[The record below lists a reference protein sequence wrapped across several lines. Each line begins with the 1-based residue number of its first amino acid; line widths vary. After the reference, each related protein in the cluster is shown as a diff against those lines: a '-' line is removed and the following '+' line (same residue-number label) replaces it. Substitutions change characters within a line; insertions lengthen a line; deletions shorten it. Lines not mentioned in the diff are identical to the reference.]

1 MATERKF
8 LAKALTDYSIK
19 EYLEKELSRAGV
31 SAVAVQQTPIATRIT
46 ITVQRPGIVVGK
58 RGSSITSLA
67 QALESRFHID
77 NPQIEVVEVP
87 IPSLDSKLMA
97 DRIGHQIE
105 LRDNAKQAVRFA
117 LREIMSAGAIGA
129 EIRVAGKIVGKGG
142 KAKAFTVRAGYLKK
156 SGDLVKLV
164 HEGKYTAYPKAGA
177 VGITVK
183 ILPPGTNIPDKID
196 LRAMNQAPQ
205 ELTAAEVEAANAAA
219 QVAVADASVEPAV
232 TEEPVLQA
240 AAVEPT
246 AEAVAEPKKKR
257 ARGPKKEKVQ
267 EPAKEEAA
275 DAEPAVEAST
285 SQ

>member
-8 LAKALTDYSIK
+8 LAKAITDYSIK
-19 EYLEKELSRAGV
+19 EFLEKELSRAGV
-31 SAVAVQQTPIATRIT
+31 SAVTVQQTPIATRIT

-87 IPSLDSKLMA
+87 IPSLDAKLMA

-105 LRDNAKQAVRFA
+105 LRDNAKQAIRFA
-117 LREIMSAGAIGA
+117 LREIMSAGAIGV

-164 HEGKYTAYPKAGA
+164 HEGRYTAYPKAGA

-183 ILPPGTNIPDKID
+183 ILP
-196 LRAMNQAPQ
+196 RAP
-205 ELTAAEVEAANAAA
+205 
-219 QVAVADASVEPAV
+219 
-232 TEEPVLQA
+232 
-240 AAVEPT
+240 
-246 AEAVAEPKKKR
+246 
-257 ARGPKKEKVQ
+257 
-267 EPAKEEAA
+267 
-275 DAEPAVEAST
+275 T
-285 SQ
+285 SQTR

>member
-8 LAKALTDYSIK
+8 LAKAIVDYSIR
-19 EYLEKELSRAGV
+19 EFLEKELSRAGV
-31 SAVAVQQTPIATRIT
+31 SQVSVQQTPIATRIT

-58 RGSSITSLA
+58 RGSSISTLA

-97 DRIGHQIE
+97 DKIGHQIE

-142 KAKAFTVRAGYLKK
+142 KAKAFTVRSGYLKK
-156 SGDLVKLV
+156 SGDMVKLV
-164 HEGKYTAYPKAGA
+164 HEGHYTAYPKAGA

-183 ILPPGTNIPDKID
+183 ILPPGTNIPDKLD
-196 LRAMNQAPQ
+196 LRAMNKAVVEQAPQ
-205 ELTAAEVEAANAAA
+205 PPAQDAEATPAVEEATEQPKEPAEN
-219 QVAVADASVEPAV
+219 ADAQPPKAEETPA
-232 TEEPVLQA
+232 A
-240 AAVEPT
+240 
-246 AEAVAEPKKKR
+246 AEPKKRKPR
-257 ARGPKKEKVQ
+257 TPKAPKPAEENAQPASGPSEQEKT
-267 EPAKEEAA
+267 AEEN
-275 DAEPAVEAST
+275 
-285 SQ
+285 